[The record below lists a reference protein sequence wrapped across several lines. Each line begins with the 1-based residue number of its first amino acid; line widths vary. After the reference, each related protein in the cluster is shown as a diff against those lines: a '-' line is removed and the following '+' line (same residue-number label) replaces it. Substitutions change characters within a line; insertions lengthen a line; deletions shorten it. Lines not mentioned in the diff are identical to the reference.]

1 MKIGIIPGVF
11 FPQPGGAQVQVHNL
25 ANKLVEQG
33 HQVDCYIFRDT
44 NIKNNKYNIIKI
56 NYWLTSI
63 SFLFYYYFGLQTN
76 FFLNFFFKKR
86 IKSNYDFWY
95 LCFLNFKSLL
105 IVDVLKNY
113 KQKVAVCFQG
123 IDLQIDK
130 KINYGYRLNKKYNN
144 LLIKTLDKINV
155 FFSISKNIY
164 EDLINL
170 NIDKKKIFLVP
181 NSVEISKFRSVKKR
195 RNSLLNLITVAR
207 FAEKKKG
214 FDLVKN
220 ISLILIRR
228 KIKFKWTIVGKNT
241 DFLLNDKYF
250 IEKKSYFNFIDNIQ
264 NINEDYFP
272 NSKLL
277 KLYKSSDLYLNLS
290 RIESFG
296 ISIIEALASE
306 IPVITF
312 NTKGGNELIVN
323 NFNGIIVEK
332 DNLEKFVLAIKKFN
346 DDNFFKYIKLNTIKS
361 ILNYDLNKV
370 AKQTTDI
377 LKKLS

>member
-1 MKIGIIPGVF
+1 
-11 FPQPGGAQVQVHNL
+11 
-25 ANKLVEQG
+25 
-33 HQVDCYIFRDT
+33 
-44 NIKNNKYNIIKI
+44 
-56 NYWLTSI
+56 
-63 SFLFYYYFGLQTN
+63 
-76 FFLNFFFKKR
+76 
-86 IKSNYDFWY
+86 
-95 LCFLNFKSLL
+95 
-105 IVDVLKNY
+105 
-113 KQKVAVCFQG
+113 
-123 IDLQIDK
+123 
-130 KINYGYRLNKKYNN
+130 
-144 LLIKTLDKINV
+144 
-155 FFSISKNIY
+155 
-164 EDLINL
+164 LINL

-346 DDNFFKYIKLNTIKS
+346 DDNFVKYIKLNTIKS